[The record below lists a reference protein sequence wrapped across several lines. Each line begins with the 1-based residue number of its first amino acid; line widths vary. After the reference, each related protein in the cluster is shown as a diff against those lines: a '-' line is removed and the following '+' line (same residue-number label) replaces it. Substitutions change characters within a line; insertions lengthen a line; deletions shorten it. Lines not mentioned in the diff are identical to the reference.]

1 LPRFFDAPNAHENM
15 REFARSPPAAFG
27 RGIEKFRETIR
38 EAVKKAAKE

>member
-27 RGIEKFRETIR
+27 RGIEKFKKTIR
-38 EAVKKAAKE
+38 AAVEKATKG